1 MKSLELFLYGVILGH
16 FLLRSL
22 DKLSPR
28 VVRHRFAVVAQ
39 HCAKDEFVLVGYA
52 DELRQFRLVLEL
64 VGESAEY
71 IDIGYDLSDSRDRI
85 ELNNL
90 KLVEFD
96 DLDSFHKSMLE
107 EARALCHP

>member
-1 MKSLELFLYGVILGH
+1 MKRLELFLYGAIIGH

-52 DELRQFRLVLEL
+52 DDPRQFRLALES
-64 VGESAEY
+64 VEVSPEY
-71 IDIGYDLSDSRDRI
+71 IDIGYDLTNSQDRI
-85 ELNNL
+85 ELNNM
-90 KLVEFD
+90 KLTDYD
-96 DLDSFHKSMLE
+96 DLDFQHQSMLE
-107 EARALCHP
+107 EARALCLA